1 MKVKYLRLNRE
12 ERKKA
17 KQKYYQT
24 QNGAYVKKKLKS
36 ALICSILCIIGSVY
50 LIIDAFLNDLTII
63 EKIYGFV
70 VLAFGVALLF
80 IHRKIF
86 VKKINEY
93 VVKNK

>member
-1 MKVKYLRLNRE
+1 MKVKYLRLHSE
-12 ERKKA
+12 ERKQA
-17 KQKYYQT
+17 KKKYYQT

-70 VLAFGVALLF
+70 VLGFGIALLF
-80 IHRKIF
+80 IRRKIF